1 MRLIHL
7 ANTAKRDAEVGFV
20 PAPKRERAVLTL
32 PDGERPSSVR
42 FIKRTVSIDSLV
54 EEFGGLPE
62 VGQAIVDGDPEVD
75 IEAVG
80 KFIESPLRM
89 YLTKDGDIAYRV
101 RLEDVVFN
109 ADGSEKERR
118 EHTRNASN
126 IAVEAPIRPSKM
138 VLPIADAV
146 RRFVFS
152 RHYQLT
158 HTNGLSYD
166 FLFQMASELHTS
178 GTMVLVGSGP
188 QGTGPL
194 VLTTGGDPY
203 RGFLEGRI
211 EGERYSLVLH
221 LSNQELR
228 VPAGGEK

>member
-32 PDGERPSSVR
+32 PDGERPNSVR
-42 FIKRTVSIDSLV
+42 FIKRTVSTDALV
-54 EEFGGLPE
+54 EQFGGLAE
-62 VGQAIVDGDPEVD
+62 VGQALIDGDPEID

-80 KFIESPLRM
+80 KIIESPLRM

-101 RLEDVVFN
+101 RLEDVVYG
-109 ADGSEKERR
+109 ADGSEKQRR
-118 EHTRNASN
+118 EHTRNPSN

-138 VLPIADAV
+138 VLPIAEAV

-166 FLFQMASELHTS
+166 FLYQMAAELHTS
-178 GTMVLVGSGP
+178 QTMVLVGSGP

-203 RGFLEGRI
+203 RGFLEGRV
-211 EGERYSLVLH
+211 EGELYSLVLH